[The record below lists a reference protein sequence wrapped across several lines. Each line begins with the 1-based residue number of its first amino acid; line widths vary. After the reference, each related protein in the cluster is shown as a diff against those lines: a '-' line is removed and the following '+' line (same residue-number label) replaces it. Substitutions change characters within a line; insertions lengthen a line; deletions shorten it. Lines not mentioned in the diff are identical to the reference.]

1 MRGIDLLIS
10 CCIYV
15 LRCLAS
21 DPEDVINLLHQQEKV
36 PETSPP
42 RDITTPR
49 HMLMTRSIQSCRFE
63 SLRRPV
69 YGHTRVFLALIS
81 VVFLAL
87 IAVAW
92 IGHDPGHNKHWSSD
106 SFCSSPCW
114 RDPVALVMIS
124 PGPKGLIVLH
134 GTSVGSQT

>member
-10 CCIYV
+10 GCIYG

-42 RDITTPR
+42 RDTTTPR

-63 SLRRPV
+63 SLLWPV
-69 YGHTRVFLALIS
+69 YGHTRVFLALI
-81 VVFLAL
+81 
-87 IAVAW
+87 AVAW
-92 IGHDPGHNKHWSSD
+92 VGHDHEHNKHRSSD
-106 SFCSSPCW
+106 SFCSSPRW
-114 RDPVALVMIS
+114 RDPVL
-124 PGPKGLIVLH
+124 G
-134 GTSVGSQT
+134 